1 MANTNITSSVWRSTL
16 VLSFI
21 SCYLMWGMSI
31 LVFIFIYRSR
41 KGRHANWLQQ
51 LSSWR
56 NGILL
61 SLRRDRIFDLIG
73 YRSESNNSVLSLFC
87 SLVSVFSKDGLQG
100 LVSIVRQPRP
110 NDDGKNGP
118 CIVISFDQGY
128 FSFMLCSRSMPE
140 QSQMQYNAVS
150 HH

>member
-1 MANTNITSSVWRSTL
+1 
-16 VLSFI
+16 
-21 SCYLMWGMSI
+21 MSI
-31 LVFIFIYRSR
+31 SLPFIFICGCMYRVV
-41 KGRHANWLQQ
+41 GERHANWLQQ
-51 LSSWR
+51 LPSWR

-128 FSFMLCSRSMPE
+128 FLFVFHVLSMAYAGAD
-140 QSQMQYNAVS
+140 SNAIQCNVTSLKVS
-150 HH
+150 TV